1 MDSPLKSFT
10 ARLALCAILFA
21 MPVFARSV
29 RGVVMDN
36 AGKPVT
42 KASVRLKNRAT
53 LRVRS
58 ARTGADGVY
67 RLTGLNPR
75 MDYELRAAYKGL
87 SSGWVSLSR
96 FDEGDERTIDL
107 RLR

>member
-1 MDSPLKSFT
+1 M
-10 ARLALCAILFA
+10 
-21 MPVFARSV
+21 
-29 RGVVMDN
+29 MDN
-36 AGKPVT
+36 AGKPVA

-67 RLTGLNPR
+67 RFAGLNPR
-75 MDYELRAAYKGL
+75 MDYELRATYKGL
-87 SSGWVSLSR
+87 SSDWVSLSR